1 MIGWQDKTILH
12 RQRRSFFFSLKSI
25 NYCLNIKYKGF
36 QQRFGGWDKCCRQFC
51 CMINAKD
58 ILKFKRTRERILL
71 MLQNKQHKHSQ
82 EDVLCFLSWLCLCC
96 LFCSIRRI
104 LCPLI
109 FPLIFWEKGGVGR
122 RSIDVVFTPL
132 TSICLSNIQ
141 IVFLRIWDDRGAI
154 EKLYLKDVI
163 CCFLLEY
170 VHNLKR
176 A

>member
-58 ILKFKRTRERILL
+58 ILKFK
-71 MLQNKQHKHSQ
+71 
-82 EDVLCFLSWLCLCC
+82 
-96 LFCSIRRI
+96 RI